1 MGQRVDLDK
10 LGPGVKGGL
19 SFEAMSRRL
28 CELDDGVKE
37 GSRSLETL
45 VGAAE
50 IQTKLL
56 GEMAG
61 VMLEVVE
68 RLGDVL
74 LELQRARTE
83 GVAESK
89 RLRAEVERRN
99 AQIRDG
105 AGV

>member
-1 MGQRVDLDK
+1 MGQRVDLDR

-19 SFEAMSRRL
+19 TFEGMSRRL

-37 GSRSLETL
+37 GSRALDIL

-50 IQTKLL
+50 RQEKLL
-56 GEMAG
+56 GG
-61 VMLEVVE
+61 IGGTLLELVE
-68 RLGDVL
+68 LMGEVL

-99 AQIRDG
+99 AQVRDG